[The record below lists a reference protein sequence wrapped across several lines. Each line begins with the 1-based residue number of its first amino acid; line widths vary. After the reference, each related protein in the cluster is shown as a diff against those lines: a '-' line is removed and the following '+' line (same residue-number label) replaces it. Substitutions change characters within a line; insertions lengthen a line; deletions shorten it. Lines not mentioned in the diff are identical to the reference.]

1 MAAWR
6 WRALVAVAVI
16 AGGAWLALGKDAT
29 REKVIRSVTE
39 IANRAVGAKPPAGNW
54 GDVAK
59 RIGDF
64 AAEERGL
71 NDSVNRA
78 ETAQPP
84 IGK

>member
-1 MAAWR
+1 M
-6 WRALVAVAVI
+6 VAVVAVI
-16 AGGAWLALGKDAT
+16 AGSAWLALGKDAT
-29 REKVIRSVTE
+29 REKVIRSVTDV
-39 IANRAVGAKPPAGNW
+39 ANRAVGAKAPAGNW

-59 RIGDF
+59 KIGDF

-71 NDSVNRA
+71 KDSVNRA